1 MRHGAQTVTISA
13 PASDLAILEGARGDL
28 MAAGN
33 ITDLRLVDG
42 AAPLAVDVQLAPI
55 EAK

>member
-1 MRHGAQTVTISA
+1 
-13 PASDLAILEGARGDL
+13 

-33 ITDLRLVDG
+33 ITDLRLIDG
-42 AAPLAVDVQLAPI
+42 AAPLAVEVKLAPI